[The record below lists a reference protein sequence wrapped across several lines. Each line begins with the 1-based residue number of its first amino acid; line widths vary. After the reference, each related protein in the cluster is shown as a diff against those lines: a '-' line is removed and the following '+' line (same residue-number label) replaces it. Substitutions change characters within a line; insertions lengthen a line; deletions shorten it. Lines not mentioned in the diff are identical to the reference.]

1 MCFGSDT
8 EEEKT
13 DKRIKKEIE
22 KQKKYMRSVIK
33 LLLLG
38 NPYNLFQ
45 FVIFI
50 RNWWEWKKYFLQTDE
65 GNYR

>member
-50 RNWWEWKKYFLQTDE
+50 RNW
-65 GNYR
+65 